1 MGLMSEEKSRV
12 EESDKAQVGGQP
24 DEGEVSNKTDKGASD
39 KTDEEVVGKADEAVT
54 DKTDKTVVSK
64 TDKVALKDQKR
75 RNFILNGNLLAV
87 VLGLSAPLILLNIG
101 NYIYGI
107 IDTIVV
113 AGHGSNVLSS
123 VVMVTQLKNLLTTLG
138 GGLATGGTIIVSRYI
153 GRNDYESAKKS
164 ANTYIVISAVISVVL
179 VAIIL
184 PFARGILIIS
194 GFSEDLIE
202 VGIDYFIVQI
212 FSVGIHIFN
221 TTFLGLEK
229 ARGATKNVLYINL
242 VVMAVKIMLTLLF
255 VYRLNLDTTWIAA
268 STLFANLIITAYAI
282 IQLARKGYL
291 FHFSFKNTN
300 FKGVTVKPYL
310 RLSLPVFIGSFV
322 FSLGKVIVNAL
333 GTRYG
338 DDAPGALGV
347 SNNLSGSVTTITSST
362 EESISMIVS
371 QNVGAGNAKRAT
383 NTFWIGLAVDV
394 VISLIGV
401 IILASVSDWAVSFF
415 DNGNQEYHDLIK
427 SILMLEMSGIVMLG
441 VNAASLGFIYGL
453 GYTKLSLVFNISRLF
468 VLRLPVV
475 IIMVTK
481 FHYLGAVGLGWA
493 MFVSNVGVGI
503 VAFILAI
510 ICLIKIKR
518 KGINDKL

>member
-1 MGLMSEEKSRV
+1 
-12 EESDKAQVGGQP
+12 
-24 DEGEVSNKTDKGASD
+24 
-39 KTDEEVVGKADEAVT
+39 
-54 DKTDKTVVSK
+54 
-64 TDKVALKDQKR
+64 
-75 RNFILNGNLLAV
+75 
-87 VLGLSAPLILLNIG
+87 
-101 NYIYGI
+101 
-107 IDTIVV
+107 
-113 AGHGSNVLSS
+113 
-123 VVMVTQLKNLLTTLG
+123 
-138 GGLATGGTIIVSRYI
+138 
-153 GRNDYESAKKS
+153 
-164 ANTYIVISAVISVVL
+164 
-179 VAIIL
+179 
-184 PFARGILIIS
+184 
-194 GFSEDLIE
+194 
-202 VGIDYFIVQI
+202 
-212 FSVGIHIFN
+212 
-221 TTFLGLEK
+221 
-229 ARGATKNVLYINL
+229 
-242 VVMAVKIMLTLLF
+242 MAVKIMLTLLF

-282 IQLARKGYL
+282 IQLARKDYL

-371 QNVGAGNAKRAT
+371 QNVGAGNAKRAI

-394 VISLIGV
+394 IISLIGV
-401 IILASVSDWAVSFF
+401 IILSSVSDWAVSFF